1 MITGFINQKVIISEV
16 DNYLK
21 SIKVTDRIE
30 SGIGRIYS
38 INGKEYPSVTT
49 ILSATK
55 DSSGLDEWRESI
67 GDTEADR
74 IMKEAAVRGSSF
86 HSLIENHLQGLYIDE
101 EAKGYPL
108 YRQVI
113 PFLKDIIPVAIE
125 IPLYSDRLKVAGRCD
140 LIGVNKKN
148 HELTIFDWKTSRKT
162 KCKEWIEDYFIQAT
176 LYAMMANDC
185 LGLQIKHIQIVIG
198 VDNDMPL
205 RFNEDVKNYL
215 QKAVSRIKCYQQ
227 MKLME

>member
-1 MITGFINQKVIISEV
+1 MITGFINQKYIIPEI
-16 DNYLK
+16 DNYLTL
-21 SIKVTDRIE
+21 IKVSDRIE
-30 SGIGRIYS
+30 EGIGRIYS

-49 ILSATK
+49 ILNKNK
-55 DSSGLDEWRESI
+55 DSSGLDEWRKSI
-67 GDTEADR
+67 GDSEADK
-74 IMKEAAVRGSSF
+74 IMKEAAIRGSSF

-101 EAKGYPL
+101 EAKGYLL
-108 YRQVI
+108 YKQVI
-113 PFLKDIIPVAIE
+113 PYLKDIIPVAIE

-148 HELTIFDWKTSRKT
+148 NQLTIFDWKTSRKI
-162 KCKEWIEDYFIQAT
+162 KSKEWIEDYFIQAT

-215 QKAVSRIKCYQQ
+215 QKAVSRIKYFHK